1 MTTSTPPAEPKHTLL
16 LVEDSS
22 TEVHIVQRALKEL
35 GKPVHLSVVRDGQE
49 AIDALLG
56 PHDKKGGKKPIL
68 PHLILLDLN
77 LPRLSGLE
85 VLEHIRS
92 HSELRSLPVVLWS
105 TSRKEEDIRAGYL
118 AGANSFFEKPQEY
131 SSLRNTLEKILHYW
145 FESALILP
153 H

>member
-1 MTTSTPPAEPKHTLL
+1 VSTSTPPAEPKHTLL
-16 LVEDSS
+16 LVEDNS

-56 PHDKKGGKKPIL
+56 PDKKGAKKTDR

-118 AGANSFFEKPQEY
+118 AGANSFFEKPREY
-131 SSLRNTLEKILHYW
+131 SSLRNTLETILHYW

-153 H
+153 R